1 MILAGRY
8 ELGEVLGRGGM
19 GVVYR
24 ARDLALERVVAVKCL
39 PATSADDAVAG
50 ARFEREALAAA
61 ALPHPNIVTVFDAG
75 RDGVERFIV
84 MECVSG
90 RSLDRLL
97 SETGAFEWRL
107 AVAVG
112 RQVASAL
119 AAAHQAGIVHRDIKP
134 GNVMLD
140 DAGTVKVLDF
150 GIVRLD
156 QGATLTQTATVL
168 GSAQYLAPELAHG
181 AEADARSDIY
191 ALGCVLYELLTGGP
205 PFQGDQ
211 PAAVLAQHM
220 SASPRPVCELVPA
233 VPVGLSELVARL
245 LAKDPARRPADAA
258 ELEAELAEIAQ
269 GDDPQTAVTR
279 VQTLVMPVAE
289 ADAAALAATVPLRTG
304 AVATR
309 LTRRAVAAGTL
320 LAAVVA
326 LTLTGLLAGG
336 SARRAAVTGTHSRTG
351 GHRHVRVRRKLTA
364 SHTAVALTSATV
376 STATTGTTATSA
388 GAQSTPAQ
396 QNQLAGQQNQSAGQ
410 QNGPP
415 GQQNGP
421 PGQLPGGPH
430 AGGLP
435 PGQARKLGP
444 PAQ

>member
-39 PATSADDAVAG
+39 PATSADDAVAV

-84 MECVSG
+84 MECVTG
-90 RSLDRLL
+90 RSLDRIL
-97 SETGAFEWRL
+97 SETGALEWRL
-107 AVAVG
+107 AVTVG

-140 DAGTVKVLDF
+140 DAGTAKVLDF

-191 ALGCVLYELLTGGP
+191 ALGCVLYELLTGRP
-205 PFQGDQ
+205 PFHGHQ

-233 VPVGLSELVARL
+233 VPVALSELVARL

-269 GDDPQTAVTR
+269 GNDPQTAVTR

-289 ADAAALAATVPLRTG
+289 ADAAALAATVPLRLG
-304 AVATR
+304 AAATR
-309 LTRRAVAAGTL
+309 LTRRGVAAGTL

-326 LTLTGLLAGG
+326 LTLTGLLVGG
-336 SARRAAVTGTHSRTG
+336 GGRRAVVAAHARPRAQ
-351 GHRHVRVRRKLTA
+351 HRVRARRKLTA
-364 SHTAVALTSATV
+364 SHTAVALTSTTV
-376 STATTGTTATSA
+376 STATTGTTATPA
-388 GAQSTPAQ
+388 GAQGTPP
-396 QNQLAGQQNQSAGQ
+396 QQNQSAGQ

-415 GQQNGP
+415 GQP
-421 PGQLPGGPH
+421 PGGPH

>member
-39 PATSADDAVAG
+39 PATSADDPVAV

-84 MECVSG
+84 MECVGG
-90 RSLDRLL
+90 RSLDRIL

-289 ADAAALAATVPLRTG
+289 ADAAALAATVPLRLG
-304 AVATR
+304 AAATR
-309 LTRRAVAAGTL
+309 LTRRGVAAGTL

-326 LTLTGLLAGG
+326 LTLTGLLVGG
-336 SARRAAVTGTHSRTG
+336 GARRAVVAARVRPRAQH
-351 GHRHVRVRRKLTA
+351 HVRARRRRTA
-364 SHTAVALTSATV
+364 SHTAVALTSTTTAT
-376 STATTGTTATSA
+376 TTTGTTAAPAST
-388 GAQSTPAQ
+388 QSTPAQ
-396 QNQLAGQQNQSAGQ
+396 QHGPPAQQHGPPGQQNGGPGQ

-415 GQQNGP
+415 GQQN
-421 PGQLPGGPH
+421 GGPH